1 MVRRKTLI
9 IECFPEKSISI
20 SSFLEKEDVAMNK
33 ILVYLII
40 YTIYLIVDRVCYTII
55 YVVDRK
61 CGKD

>member
-1 MVRRKTLI
+1 
-9 IECFPEKSISI
+9 
-20 SSFLEKEDVAMNK
+20 MNK